1 MLLASQRNVTAL
13 LTDKIQVLQLREV
26 KQSTVYKN
34 GIFLAKMLKMSIE
47 VALLGAAL
55 LSRRKPNATLAS
67 HMTIS
72 SPFPFNKHVSFISRP
87 FSFIHAS
94 DLNVCG

>member
-26 KQSTVYKN
+26 QQSTVYKN
-34 GIFLAKMLKMSIE
+34 GIFLAKILKMSIE

-67 HMTIS
+67 HMTNYFQS
-72 SPFPFNKHVSFISRP
+72 
-87 FSFIHAS
+87 FSFQ
-94 DLNVCG
+94 

>member
-26 KQSTVYKN
+26 QQSTVYKN

-55 LSRRKPNATLAS
+55 LSRRRLNACDISQS
-67 HMTIS
+67 H
-72 SPFPFNKHVSFISRP
+72 
-87 FSFIHAS
+87 
-94 DLNVCG
+94 D

>member
-26 KQSTVYKN
+26 QQSTVYKN
-34 GIFLAKMLKMSIE
+34 GIFLAKMFKMSIE

-55 LSRRKPNATLAS
+55 LSRRKRRRKLNATLAS
-67 HMTIS
+67 HMTNYFQS
-72 SPFPFNKHVSFISRP
+72 
-87 FSFIHAS
+87 FSFQ
-94 DLNVCG
+94 

>member
-55 LSRRKPNATLAS
+55 CPVVKTQAECDISQS
-67 HMTIS
+67 HDYFQS
-72 SPFPFNKHVSFISRP
+72 
-87 FSFIHAS
+87 FSFQQACVIHLS
-94 DLNVCG
+94 TIQFYPRV